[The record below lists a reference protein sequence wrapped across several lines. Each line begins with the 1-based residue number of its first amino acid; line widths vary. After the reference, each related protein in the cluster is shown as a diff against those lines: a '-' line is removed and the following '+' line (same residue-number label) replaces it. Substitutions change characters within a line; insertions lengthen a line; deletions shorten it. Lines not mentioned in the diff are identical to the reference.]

1 MSYTFDLAVK
11 DNLWKE
17 SIIFMAIFSISLSSV
32 FGINKYFEIKNNWS
46 RMRCRPEVMLFA
58 WFFGKDTDNNME
70 YCLENAGLQV
80 KQGNLVDPLVK
91 KIDSD
96 VIDLNNQILGAKQNL
111 SSLDKKIRSADL
123 AMNNQSKNLAVSVQK
138 NILALKEGMQKVI
151 AGLIVSNQVNNG
163 VLTTTSKTKALSDSL
178 KKSIEKLPSL
188 VQTPVQ
194 EPSTTTTK

>member
-1 MSYTFDLAVK
+1 
-11 DNLWKE
+11 
-17 SIIFMAIFSISLSSV
+17 
-32 FGINKYFEIKNNWS
+32 
-46 RMRCRPEVMLFA
+46 MLFA

-91 KIDSD
+91 KIDTD

-188 VQTPVQ
+188 VQTSAPLQTPVQ
-194 EPSTTTTK
+194 EPSTTTSK